1 MRPLRSLYAARKLA
15 LYRDRDS
22 DSVKK
27 KGGALALSVGV
38 GSCERTLSSKAGVM
52 RRATECAQIERSIDQ
67 QDQMQDDHLSMLS
80 LYFIFLLLLYD
91 N

>member
-1 MRPLRSLYAARKLA
+1 MRTQRQRPRLFSTVPFAPMNWQ
-15 LYRDRDS
+15 
-22 DSVKK
+22 
-27 KGGALALSVGV
+27 LSVGV
-38 GSCERTLSSKAGVM
+38 GSCERTLCSKAGVM